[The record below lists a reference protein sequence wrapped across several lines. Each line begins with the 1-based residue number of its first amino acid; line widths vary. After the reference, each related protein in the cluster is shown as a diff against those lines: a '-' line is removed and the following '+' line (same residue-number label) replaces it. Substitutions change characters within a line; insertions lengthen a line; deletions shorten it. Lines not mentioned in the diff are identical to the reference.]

1 MMQLKPV
8 VIGLILLSIGMAT
21 IIPIQMIFANE
32 SEWNSLLSWGNI
44 KEITVYIESD
54 FEPNAQKIE
63 IIKSVIQSKLKDKEN
78 FFGWNEAITHISYK
92 TETQIPIFT
101 IINKTHKSDV
111 IIHLTEMESSDP
123 FLGLTK
129 YQLSNQTIESVSI
142 TLYDFDELDDSQ
154 VEFLARHELGH
165 AIGLGHTTNPFD
177 LMYPNIDSEFGLIS
191 MFDLISLSELYN

>member
-1 MMQLKPV
+1 MQLKPV